1 VLIAVE
7 VFKLLDRL
15 GPEGDMQ
22 GRIKDF
28 EELDDKEREF
38 AVVKASSLVQVKLT
52 GRLDHSDPLE
62 EEFVRASGGSGGADA
77 YEAALVALREDT

>member
-7 VFKLLDRL
+7 VLKLLDRL

-28 EELDDKEREF
+28 EELDDDGRAF
-38 AVVKASSLVQVKLT
+38 AVLKASALVQVKLP

-62 EEFVRASGGSGGADA
+62 EEFVRASGGSAGADA
-77 YEAALVALREDT
+77 